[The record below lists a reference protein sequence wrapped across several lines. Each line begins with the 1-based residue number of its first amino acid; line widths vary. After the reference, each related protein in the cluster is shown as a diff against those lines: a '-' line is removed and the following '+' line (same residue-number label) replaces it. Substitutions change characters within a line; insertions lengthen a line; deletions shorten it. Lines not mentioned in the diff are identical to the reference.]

1 MAESNFSQEGEW
13 GRWGSAVGSLR
24 TFWDRYLPSL
34 RKLRDKQ
41 KFRDV
46 SAVGGSET
54 EEGEEQSLLQRLP
67 MDIQLY
73 IMAFL
78 RPYDVCQLGCTN
90 RYWNSTV
97 RDPILWRYFLLRDLS
112 SWCCVGSSS
121 LPGEEMLTRPLCEF
135 TDSAS
140 FDYMSAYLKC
150 GPACRR
156 RHLKP
161 RQAVHRTVAF
171 LYSLMTSEPR
181 FALFGPGLEQLDLS
195 LVKKMMTTPEVLA
208 PASVPPRQ
216 INGIG
221 SGISFL
227 YNNQHSFNI
236 LTLYSTTSK
245 ERAKAR
251 IEQSS
256 TVNKIFMHEDEE
268 GTDGPRPFQYTVIPQ
283 VQEVCRVVDGFIY
296 VANAEPNRRHEQ
308 EDELAQMQALLEL
321 PLGSATR
328 PLLVLSTISTEN
340 GGRIPC
346 VYIAH
351 LLKLSHL
358 KRPWLVQDVTV
369 ESLNGLLDG
378 IQWILEEAGV
388 KT

>member
-1 MAESNFSQEGEW
+1 MAESDTSPQVEW
-13 GRWGSAVGSLR
+13 RRLGLAVGSLR
-24 TFWDRYLPSL
+24 TFWDKYLPSL

-41 KFRDV
+41 KLTDV
-46 SAVGGSET
+46 CAVSGSAI
-54 EEGEEQSLLQRLP
+54 EEGEEQCLLQRLP

-78 RPYDVCQLGCTN
+78 HPRDVCQLGCTN
-90 RYWNSTV
+90 HYWNATV
-97 RDPILWRYFLLRDLS
+97 RDPILWRYFLLRDMS
-112 SWCCVGSSS
+112 SWCCVGSDSV
-121 LPGEEMLTRPLCEF
+121 PGEEMLTRPLCEF

-150 GPACRR
+150 GLACRR
-156 RHLKP
+156 RRLKP

-171 LYSLMTSEPR
+171 LYSLMASEPR
-181 FALFGPGLEQLDLS
+181 FALFGPGLEQLELS

-208 PASVPPRQ
+208 PANVPPRQ

-227 YNNQHSFNI
+227 YNNQQSFNI

-245 ERAKAR
+245 ERARAR

-256 TVNKIFMHEDEE
+256 TVNKIFLHEDE
-268 GTDGPRPFQYTVIPQ
+268 GTTGPHPFHCTVIPQ

-296 VANAEPNRRHEQ
+296 VANAEPNRKHEQ

-321 PLGSATR
+321 PLVSATR
-328 PLLVLSTISTEN
+328 PLLVLSTISTESD
-340 GGRIPC
+340 GRIPC

-351 LLKLSHL
+351 HLKLSHL
-358 KRPWLVQDVTV
+358 KRPWLVQDVTI
-369 ESLNGLLDG
+369 ESLNGLLNG